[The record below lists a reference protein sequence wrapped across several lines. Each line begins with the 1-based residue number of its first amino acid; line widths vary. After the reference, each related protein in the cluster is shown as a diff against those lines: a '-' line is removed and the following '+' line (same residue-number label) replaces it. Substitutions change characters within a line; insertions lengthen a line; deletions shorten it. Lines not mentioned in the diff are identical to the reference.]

1 MSPEEFKRLGYQL
14 IDFIAEYRAE
24 IESLPVMSQ
33 VQPGATKAL
42 FAPTPP
48 QHGTGLAG
56 IQNDLQLLFPGLTN
70 WQSPNFFAWFPSNAP
85 LSSVLADI
93 VATGLGQTG
102 ITWQASPALTEVE
115 EVMNDWLRQMFGLP
129 EIFQGVIQDTAS
141 TGTYVAL
148 LTAREWATQQSQDRG
163 GLQAEEQPLTIYV
176 SDQAHSSVPKAALL
190 AGFGRDNLR
199 LIETDEAHAMRLDLL
214 EATLQR
220 DIAQGHK
227 PCAVVAAIG
236 TTSTTAIDPLHG
248 IVELCQQY
256 GIWLHVDAAMAGSA
270 MILPECRWMWEG
282 VEHADSIAINPH
294 KWLGVAFDCSLYY
307 VREPQ
312 HLIRAMSTNPSYL
325 HSAADGQVKSYKDW
339 GIPLGRRF
347 RALKI
352 WFALRDQGVE
362 GLQARLRR
370 DIANAKW
377 LEAQVKQAPGW
388 ELLAPVPFQTVC
400 LRYDPGGL
408 SPEQLDRHTQD
419 WVARVNR
426 TGRAFLTPAVLKG
439 RWMVRVSIGAEKT
452 ERSHVEALWILM
464 QQEAQKVEIGR

>member
-1 MSPEEFKRLGYQL
+1 MSPDEFKRLGYQL
-14 IDFIAEYRAE
+14 IDFIAEYRAG

-33 VQPGATKAL
+33 VQPGAVKAL

-48 QHGTGLAG
+48 QKGVGLAG
-56 IQNDLQLLFPGLTN
+56 IQNDLLALMPGLTH

-102 ITWQASPALTEVE
+102 ITWLASPALTEVE

-129 EIFQGVIQDTAS
+129 ETFQGVIQDTAS
-141 TGTYVAL
+141 TSTYVAL
-148 LTAREWATQQSQDRG
+148 LTAREWATGQSQDRG
-163 GLQAEEQPLTIYV
+163 GLQAEEHPLTVYV
-176 SDQAHSSVPKAALL
+176 SDQAHSSVPKAVLL

-199 LIETDEAHAMRLDLL
+199 LIETDDAHAMRLDLL
-214 EATLQR
+214 QSAIQH
-220 DIAQGHK
+220 DIAQGRK

-236 TTSTTAIDPLHG
+236 TTGTTAIDPLRG
-248 IVELCQQY
+248 IAELCQQY

-325 HSAADGQVKSYKDW
+325 HSAADGQVKNYKDW

-352 WFALRDQGVE
+352 WFTLRDQGVE
-362 GLQARLRR
+362 GLQVRLRR
-370 DIANAKW
+370 DLAHAKW

-388 ELLAPVPFQTVC
+388 ELLAPVPLQTVC
-400 LRYDPGGL
+400 VRYNPGGL
-408 SPEQLDRHTQD
+408 SPEQLDQHTQD

-426 TGRAFLTPAVLKG
+426 TGQAFLTPALLKG

-452 ERSHVEALWILM
+452 EQSHVEALWALM
-464 QQEAQKVEIGR
+464 QQEAQRIEIDR

>member
-14 IDFIAEYRAE
+14 IDFIAEYRAA

-33 VQPGATKAL
+33 VQPGDIKSL
-42 FAPTPP
+42 FPPNPP
-48 QHGTGLAG
+48 QQGRGFSGL
-56 IQNDLQLLFPGLTN
+56 QDDLRALLPGLTH

-129 EIFQGVIQDTAS
+129 ETFKGVIQDTAS
-141 TGTYVAL
+141 TGTFVAL
-148 LTAREWATQQSQDRG
+148 LTAREWATQQCQNRG
-163 GLQAEEQPLTIYV
+163 GLQAEAQPLTVYV

-199 LIETDEAHAMRLDLL
+199 LVETDDAHAMRLDRLAAAIEHDL
-214 EATLQR
+214 
-220 DIAQGHK
+220 AQGRK

-236 TTSTTAIDPLHG
+236 TTGTTAIDPLRG
-248 IVELCQQY
+248 IVELCRQH
-256 GIWLHVDAAMAGSA
+256 GIWLHVDAAMAGST

-282 VEHADSIAINPH
+282 VEYADSIAINPH

-325 HSAADGQVKSYKDW
+325 HSAADGQVKNYKDW

-352 WFALRDQGVE
+352 WFTLLDQGVE

-370 DIANAKW
+370 DLVNAKW
-377 LEAQVKQAPGW
+377 LEAQVKQTPGW
-388 ELLAPVPFQTVC
+388 ELLAPVPLQTVC
-400 LRYDPGGL
+400 VRYNPGGL
-408 SPEQLDRHTQD
+408 SPEQLNRHTLD

-426 TGRAFLTPAVLKG
+426 TGRAFVTPAMLKG
-439 RWMVRVSIGAEKT
+439 RWMVRVSIGTETT
-452 ERSHVEALWILM
+452 ERSHVEALWALM
-464 QQEAQKVEIGR
+464 QQEAQKVEVDR